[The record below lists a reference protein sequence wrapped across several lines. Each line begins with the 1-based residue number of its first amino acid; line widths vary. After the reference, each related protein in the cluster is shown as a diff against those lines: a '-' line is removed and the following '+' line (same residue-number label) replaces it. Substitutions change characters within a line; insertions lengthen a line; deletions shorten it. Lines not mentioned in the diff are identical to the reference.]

1 MLVERRGIFN
11 QIVPTNQLV
20 VGQSIVEVNLAVVE
34 DLHLEEAIVAKITMG
49 REAGLLGN

>member
-11 QIVPTNQLV
+11 PIVPINQLV
-20 VGQSIVEVNLAVVE
+20 VGQSIVEVKQAEVE
-34 DLHLEEAIVAKITMG
+34 DLHLEEAIVAKIAMG